1 MQRRLKVTLAL
12 AVITASTGLFARQQA
27 PAAPASQASRFTAA
41 SAGVLVDVVVRD
53 KKGPVMDLNA
63 EDFTITEDGK
73 PQEVVSFERRMVAD
87 TASSGGTTTVSG
99 ATPAKPA
106 ASMPAI
112 VALAY
117 DRLSPEGR
125 GLAYKASQAFL
136 KNRRP
141 DELTGVFVVDQ
152 ALRTMTTYTTDSQK
166 LDAAIE
172 RAAQAAT
179 TQTGK
184 EGGGLAAQA
193 GVNSPGPAVAGAES
207 AGSPPGV
214 GGGGSAPTAA
224 GAATNQSAMGSAG
237 EQAAIVSA
245 VTRMD
250 QSYNDLLAQVQGHAS
265 IDALLA
271 LVDSLGTLP
280 GRKT

>member
-12 AVITASTGLFARQQA
+12 AVITASTGLFAGQQA
-27 PAAPASQASRFTAA
+27 PATPASQAGRFTAA

-99 ATPAKPA
+99 PTPAKPA
-106 ASMPAI
+106 ASTPAI

-152 ALRTMTTYTTDSQK
+152 ALRTMTTYTTNAQK
-166 LDAAIE
+166 LF
-172 RAAQAAT
+172 
-179 TQTGK
+179 K
-184 EGGGLAAQA
+184 
-193 GVNSPGPAVAGAES
+193 V
-207 AGSPPGV
+207 
-214 GGGGSAPTAA
+214 
-224 GAATNQSAMGSAG
+224 
-237 EQAAIVSA
+237 
-245 VTRMD
+245 
-250 QSYNDLLAQVQGHAS
+250 
-265 IDALLA
+265 
-271 LVDSLGTLP
+271 
-280 GRKT
+280 